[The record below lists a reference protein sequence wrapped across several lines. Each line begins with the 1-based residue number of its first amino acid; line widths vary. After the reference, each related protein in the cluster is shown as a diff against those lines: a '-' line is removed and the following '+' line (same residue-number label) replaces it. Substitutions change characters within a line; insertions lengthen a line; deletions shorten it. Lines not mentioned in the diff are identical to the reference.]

1 MPAARRGSAEEGRDD
16 KNTTQWKEVKSS
28 MKKTILKTMLAVV
41 LISLFVIPFAYSAGP
56 NPPKDKI
63 FFTWAPGAHV
73 VYYGLPNT
81 GIDAVFVW
89 VACMIDSTYGPFTLV
104 LVEYWRGYYTG
115 VTHYEDHWYTTNLE
129 AGRTYADLTVKVY
142 TDPYDVYDSWDVT
155 EATIT
160 TNQPTDLAD
169 YLSVTVIAGAQSF
182 TVQYWA
188 DTSQPIKGELV
199 KGAVQPKLFRG
210 TKHWRPNA
218 DAVVTGID
226 VGSVAALAKYV
237 YWQTELYDQSLLP

>member
-1 MPAARRGSAEEGRDD
+1 
-16 KNTTQWKEVKSS
+16 
-28 MKKTILKTMLAVV
+28 MKKTILKTMLAIV

-56 NPPKDKI
+56 NPPKDKM
-63 FFTWAPGAHV
+63 FFTWAPGAHA

-104 LVEYWRGYYTG
+104 YVQYWRNYYSTPQ
-115 VTHYEDHWYTTNLE
+115 VIHYEDHWYTTNKE
-129 AGRTYADLTVKVY
+129 AGEAYAALTVKVY

-155 EATIT
+155 KATIT
-160 TNQPTDLAD
+160 TSQPTAD
-169 YLSVTVIAGAQSF
+169 ELSVTVTLAGGQSF
-182 TVQYWA
+182 TVHYWA
-188 DTSQPIKGELV
+188 DTSQPIRAMLA
-199 KGAVQPKLFRG
+199 KGAVQPKLFHG

-226 VGSVAALAKYV
+226 VGDLAGLGIYV
-237 YWQTELYDQSLLP
+237 YWQTELYDPSLLP